1 MNMTK
6 TGLTILVTGGAGFV
20 GSNVV
25 RKLIEAG
32 DKVIV
37 YDNFTQ
43 YFSPLESEYE
53 KSLVLRFSD
62 IKDRIV
68 WVRADTRDKNDLR
81 EVIARYK
88 PSRIIHL
95 AAMPLANLSYYRADE
110 ALGSILMG
118 TFNALQAAQQVG
130 GVSRFVY
137 ISSSMVYGDFQK
149 TPADEEHPKKPKDLY
164 GGMKYAGEIL
174 VESFSRR
181 MGIEYAIVRPS
192 AVYEPT
198 DVNRR
203 VSQLFVEKA
212 LHGEPLELRGGDVT
226 LDFSYV
232 KDTASGIV
240 LVAKHPNAANQTFN
254 ITYGQGRTLKE
265 YVEILRTLIPNIQI
279 VETSAEAH
287 RPKRGSLDITKARNL
302 LGYAPEYPL
311 EVGLPLY
318 VQFIR
323 KGMGNKTYED

>member
-1 MNMTK
+1 MTRS
-6 TGLTILVTGGAGFV
+6 GMTIFVTGGAGFV

-25 RKLIEAG
+25 RKLVEAG
-32 DKVIV
+32 DTVIV

-43 YFSPLESEYE
+43 YFSPLESEYQ
-53 KSLVLRFSD
+53 KNLAFRFDD
-62 IKDRIV
+62 IKDSII

-81 EVIARYK
+81 DVVAHYK
-88 PSRIIHL
+88 PSHIIHL
-95 AAMPLANLSYYRADE
+95 AAMPLADLSSHRPEE

-118 TFNALQAAQQVG
+118 TFNALQAAQIG

-137 ISSSMVYGDFQK
+137 ISSSMVYGDFQR
-149 TPADEEHPKKPKDLY
+149 TPANEEHPKKPMNLY

-192 AVYEPT
+192 AVYGPT
-198 DVNRR
+198 DINRR

-212 LHGEPLELRGGDVT
+212 LRGEPLELRSGDVT

-232 KDTASGIV
+232 NDTASGIV
-240 LVAKHPNAANQTFN
+240 LAAKHQNGANQAFN

-265 YVEILRTLIPNIQI
+265 YVEILRTLIPNIQV
-279 VETSAEAH
+279 VEAPDEMH
-287 RPKRGSLDITKARNL
+287 RPKRGSLDIAKARNL

-318 VQFIR
+318 VAFIR
-323 KGMGNKTYED
+323 KGMV

>member
-1 MNMTK
+1 MTK
-6 TGLTILVTGGAGFV
+6 SGMTILVTGGAGFV

-32 DKVIV
+32 DTVIV

-43 YFSPLESEYE
+43 YFSPLEVEYQ
-53 KSLVLRFSD
+53 KNLALRFDD
-62 IKDRIV
+62 IKDSII
-68 WVRADTRDKNDLR
+68 WVRADTRDKSDLR
-81 EVIARYK
+81 EVVARYK
-88 PSRIIHL
+88 PSHIIHL
-95 AAMPLANLSYYRADE
+95 AAMPLADLSYHRSEE

-137 ISSSMVYGDFQK
+137 ISSSMVYGDFQR
-149 TPADEEHPKKPKDLY
+149 TPTDEEHPKKPVDLY

-192 AVYEPT
+192 AVYGPT
-198 DVNRR
+198 DINRR

-212 LHGEPLELRGGDVT
+212 LRGEPLELRGGDVT

-232 KDTASGIV
+232 NDTASGIV
-240 LVAKHPNAANQTFN
+240 LATKHPNGANQVFN
-254 ITYGQGRTLKE
+254 ITYGQGRTLRE
-265 YVEILRTLIPNIQI
+265 YVEILRTLIPNIQFI
-279 VETSAEAH
+279 ETSAETH

-318 VQFIR
+318 VAFVR
-323 KGMGNKTYED
+323 KGMV

>member
-1 MNMTK
+1 M
-6 TGLTILVTGGAGFV
+6 TILVTGGAGFI

-25 RKLIEAG
+25 RKLVEAG
-32 DKVIV
+32 DTVII

-43 YFSPLESEYE
+43 YISPLESEYQ
-53 KSLVLRFSD
+53 KSLALRFDD
-62 IKDRIV
+62 IKDNII
-68 WVRADTRDKNDLR
+68 WVQADTRDKNELR
-81 EVIARYK
+81 EVITRYK
-88 PSRIIHL
+88 PSHIIHL
-95 AAMPLANLSYYRADE
+95 AAMPLADLSYHRPDE
-110 ALGSILMG
+110 ALGSILTG
-118 TFNALQAAQQVG
+118 TFNALQVVQQIG
-130 GVSRFVY
+130 NISRFVY
-137 ISSSMVYGDFQK
+137 ISSSMVYGDFER

-181 MGIEYAIVRPS
+181 MGIEYTIVRPS
-192 AVYEPT
+192 AVYGPT
-198 DVNRR
+198 DINRR

-212 LHGEPLELRGGDVT
+212 LRGEPLELRDSDVT

-232 KDTASGIV
+232 NDTASGIV
-240 LVAKHPNAANQTFN
+240 LAAKHPNAANQAFN

-279 VETSAEAH
+279 VETPAETH

-302 LGYAPEYPL
+302 LGYVPEYPL

-318 VQFIR
+318 VASIR
-323 KGMGNKTYED
+323 KGMV